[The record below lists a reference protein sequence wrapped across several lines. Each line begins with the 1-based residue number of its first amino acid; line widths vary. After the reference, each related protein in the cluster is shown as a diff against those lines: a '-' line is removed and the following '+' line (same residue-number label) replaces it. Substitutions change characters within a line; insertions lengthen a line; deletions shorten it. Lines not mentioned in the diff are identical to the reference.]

1 MMENDSKLILK
12 PNDIARR
19 LELHPKFEVR
29 SEMRR
34 NLDGLLDLEHPGT
47 LGWLVATLLRMA
59 EGTTFSTERIDARSV
74 EWDGRVRVL
83 ETIPVPVN
91 DEERLLL
98 GSALGLA
105 VLLWWER
112 GWDARFDDSLSAHS
126 LGAEFLANAHR

>member
-1 MMENDSKLILK
+1 MTENDSKLILK

-19 LELHPKFEVR
+19 LEQHPKFEVR

-34 NLDGLLDLEHPGT
+34 NVDGFLDLEHPGT

-59 EGTTFSTERIDARSV
+59 EGTTVSAERIDARSM

-83 ETIPVPVN
+83 EPISVPVD
-91 DEERLLL
+91 DEERQLL

-105 VLLWWER
+105 ILLWWER
-112 GWDARFDDSLSAHS
+112 GWDSRFDDSLSAHS
-126 LGAEFLANAHR
+126 LGAEFMLNAHR